1 MPRKKTTAV
10 KRKSDKSRM
19 ANFRATAKGHG
30 IQGRLLW
37 LTKDQSAMLTAFF
50 LSRGWVTS
58 SPNKATDALLSAAS
72 KKANKEELKGNDT
85 SNKQGELLL

>member
-1 MPRKKTTAV
+1 
-10 KRKSDKSRM
+10 
-19 ANFRATAKGHG
+19 
-30 IQGRLLW
+30 
-37 LTKDQSAMLTAFF
+37 MLTAFF

-72 KKANKEELKGNDT
+72 KKANKEEPKGNDT